1 MNIYACSDIHGQYG
15 LFQKMLKD
23 IRFSDDDLLYIV
35 GDVIDRGPE
44 SIPMLLDIMSRDNI
58 ICLLGNHEL
67 MMYTNY
73 RFPEKENYWLHSS
86 NGGTVTRNAFNK
98 ESKDT
103 QKAILGYLGGMALQ
117 VELPIADTRYLLSHS
132 DFIPER
138 GSVLFKDIS
147 YKDAFDTVWNSPWRM
162 WEYVPKSKY
171 QKDSRLHVIGHV
183 PVQFISENPEPLAA
197 FTDEEHH
204 IVNIDLG
211 CAGIGLRTGKATGR
225 ALCCMN
231 LTAYAEGAGKDAFTY
246 YQ

>member
-1 MNIYACSDIHGQYG
+1 
-15 LFQKMLKD
+15 
-23 IRFSDDDLLYIV
+23 
-35 GDVIDRGPE
+35 
-44 SIPMLLDIMSRDNI
+44 
-58 ICLLGNHEL
+58 
-67 MMYTNY
+67 
-73 RFPEKENYWLHSS
+73 
-86 NGGTVTRNAFNK
+86 
-98 ESKDT
+98 
-103 QKAILGYLGGMALQ
+103 MALQ

-197 FTDEEHH
+197 FVDEEHH

>member
-23 IRFSDDDLLYIV
+23 IRFSADDLLYIV

-86 NGGTVTRNAFNK
+86 NGGTVTRNALNK

-103 QKAILGYLGGMALQ
+103 QKAILDYLGGMALQ

-132 DFIPER
+132 DFIAER

-183 PVQFISENPEPLAA
+183 PVQFISKNPEPLAA
-197 FTDEEHH
+197 FIDEEHH